1 MQYKAILYRI
11 LKLCMKYL
19 INMLVVEW
27 KKPFQTVMV
36 IALIGAQM
44 NIKNFSRLNHEA
56 IGVSRIPTSD
66 ILNQH
71 QHCDRLLFYLNFIF
85 SDV

>member
-36 IALIGAQM
+36 IALIDAQM
-44 NIKNFSRLNHEA
+44 NI
-56 IGVSRIPTSD
+56 
-66 ILNQH
+66 
-71 QHCDRLLFYLNFIF
+71 
-85 SDV
+85 